1 MKNIL
6 VLMSVEERHRKRLEA
21 AGESC
26 RFIYS
31 SPEEASWSCSS
42 WNPPARMH
50 TSYRVS

>member
-26 RFIYS
+26 RFIYRRS
-31 SPEEASWSCSS
+31 VLTDIRE
-42 WNPPARMH
+42 
-50 TSYRVS
+50 